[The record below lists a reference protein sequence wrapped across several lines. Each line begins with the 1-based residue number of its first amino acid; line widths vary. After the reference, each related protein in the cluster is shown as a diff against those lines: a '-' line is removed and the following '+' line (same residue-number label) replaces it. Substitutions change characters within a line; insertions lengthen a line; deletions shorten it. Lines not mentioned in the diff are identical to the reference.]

1 MERWATQPGE
11 GSTWPPRARRHE
23 APSLPG
29 SSAAADAQAPPRLA
43 SAAASILLRPACLRL
58 RAWAPPLHRPSPP
71 SVPPP
76 PLLDAATAPPP
87 GVAPL
92 PPLPGAASASMQAPS
107 LPLLSPRSA
116 TVAGTDM
123 GGVEAEARI
132 WEAAA
137 SRPAGL
143 LSVAEC
149 AFHPHHQHHRWIEP
163 GKRSVLR
170 LV

>member
-1 MERWATQPGE
+1 
-11 GSTWPPRARRHE
+11 
-23 APSLPG
+23 
-29 SSAAADAQAPPRLA
+29 
-43 SAAASILLRPACLRL
+43 
-58 RAWAPPLHRPSPP
+58 
-71 SVPPP
+71 
-76 PLLDAATAPPP
+76 
-87 GVAPL
+87 
-92 PPLPGAASASMQAPS
+92 MQAPS

-163 GKRSVLR
+163 GIDGVGNMKLICGTVLAE
-170 LV
+170 